1 MAIIKFNNRRNS
13 TIKKRNN
20 RLRRAIDY
28 ITDLNKTC
36 HDLIG
41 GNSVNENNAFERMK
55 IVKEYYN
62 KCGGREYIHFVV
74 SFKGKQNADIAYE
87 IADNISMIF
96 ENYQVIFAVHLNTSN
111 THIHFV
117 INTVCVL
124 DGHKYGQSKSD
135 MQNLK
140 QFIENIIT
148 QSGIMYDG
156 IYEEGLY
163 SDYCYE
169 LDDDLYE
176 LDLPEE
182 ESQLIEPFISNDD
195 PDLIDPFIFY

>member
-1 MAIIKFNNRRNS
+1 M
-13 TIKKRNN
+13 
-20 RLRRAIDY
+20 
-28 ITDLNKTC
+28 
-36 HDLIG
+36 
-41 GNSVNENNAFERMK
+41 
-55 IVKEYYN
+55 
-62 KCGGREYIHFVV
+62 
-74 SFKGKQNADIAYE
+74 
-87 IADNISMIF
+87 
-96 ENYQVIFAVHLNTSN
+96 
-111 THIHFV
+111 
-117 INTVCVL
+117 

-140 QFIENIIT
+140 QFIDNIIT
-148 QSGIMYDG
+148 QSEIMYDG